1 VLPIIEYSLSYSA
14 PTGAE
19 RDALSALTLNP
30 DARWHERMDQARF
43 VVTALHEGTRVG
55 VGIVHTSV
63 TAPTMVPSPMEL
75 GGMFVHPAYRRLGIR
90 QYMAEARLTYALSMG
105 GTPITVIDNR
115 NQASWGYY
123 ERSARWTP
131 EREYTGYVT
140 GLPMTIW
147 VSTESSWYRTAMG
160 LNPLVPAQPNTV
172 LPHNASPQRPLALG
186 PDQDNAVPA

>member
-1 VLPIIEYSLSYSA
+1 MLPNIEYSLSYSA
-14 PTGAE
+14 PTGIE
-19 RDALSALTLNP
+19 RDALSALALNP
-30 DARWHERMDQARF
+30 DARWHERMDHALF

-55 VGIVHTSV
+55 LGIVHNAV
-63 TAPTMVPSPMEL
+63 TAPTEAPRPMEL

-115 NQASWGYY
+115 NHASWGYY
-123 ERSARWTP
+123 ERSPRWTP
-131 EREYTGYVT
+131 EREYTGYFT

-147 VSTESSWYRTAMG
+147 VSTESSWHRTGMG
-160 LNPLVPAQPNTV
+160 LAPLVPAQPNTV
-172 LPHNASPQRPLALG
+172 LPQGLHRARPLAFG